1 MFKLSSDVLA
11 NFRGVQSALRELLD
25 KIADIYRRLRSVEE
39 RIDGIPLGSSSS
51 GITLPIDATDV
62 NYDNSTS
69 GLTATDVQD
78 AIDELAASSG
88 TQSPLTLDIGYAS
101 SDITTTMSA
110 DLLTATCL
118 GSSSGS
124 IPSSYPIGGSGG
136 KLYWEVECIAI
147 PAGAGSKLA
156 FGVET
161 RISLL
166 NSNRSG
172 AYPGSLVGSWGYW
185 NSGSYY
191 NNSGSSGTPAT
202 LASGDI
208 GQVALDQATGKLWFG
223 KNNTWQ
229 SGGNPAAGTSPVF
242 TSSTRL
248 NHQVHAVVCP
258 YVAGAVIRLRRVSEN
273 SYSPPSG
280 FSAAFD

>member
-191 NNSGSSGTPAT
+191 NNSGSSGTPAK